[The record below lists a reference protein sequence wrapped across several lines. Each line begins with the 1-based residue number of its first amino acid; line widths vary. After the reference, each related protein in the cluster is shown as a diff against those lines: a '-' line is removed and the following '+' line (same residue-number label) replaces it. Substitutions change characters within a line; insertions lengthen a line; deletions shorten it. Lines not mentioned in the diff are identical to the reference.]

1 VRPQLERDRL
11 SSAGCRKLRPYAAL
25 PSPLAV
31 RGETLN
37 PAREIACPANPTAPL
52 HFARYDAA
60 TESLACPEC
69 GRLTAAEVSARLAE
83 ELARFEGEFPG
94 LRPGA
99 PLAEDEHNAQAVA
112 GRLFRAFPSDLPFA
126 VELFLAWG
134 QRALGG
140 RLPEDHLALCAER
153 ALDRETA

>member
-1 VRPQLERDRL
+1 M
-11 SSAGCRKLRPYAAL
+11 SA
-25 PSPLAV
+25 
-31 RGETLN
+31 
-37 PAREIACPANPTAPL
+37 AREIACPANPSAPL

-83 ELARFEGEFPG
+83 ELARFEGEFSG
-94 LRPGA
+94 LRPEA
-99 PLAEDEHNAQAVA
+99 PLAEDEHTAQDVA

-126 VELFLAWG
+126 VELFFAWG
-134 QRALGG
+134 LRALGG

-153 ALDRETA
+153 ALDREIV